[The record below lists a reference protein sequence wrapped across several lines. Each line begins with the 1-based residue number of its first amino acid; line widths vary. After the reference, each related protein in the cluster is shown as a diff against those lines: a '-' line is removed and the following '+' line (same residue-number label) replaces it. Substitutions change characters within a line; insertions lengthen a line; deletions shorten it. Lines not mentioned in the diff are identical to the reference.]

1 MLLLVRRW
9 SWGRRHDVVDVG
21 EVVGGGSWR
30 VILLWK
36 ILFVLLSLL
45 SLELSPVI
53 FVLIA
58 IIIVKEAIILTA
70 AVHVMILIFEAAI
83 DVEASDALDR
93 RKAHHDIVRGNREL
107 ACMNGFFEGSPIVR
121 IHPHHH
127 ELNRAAEPN
136 YHDLTVVHGRVA
148 QVIDP
153 HGD

>member
-1 MLLLVRRW
+1 MLLVRRW

-83 DVEASDALDR
+83 DVETSDALD
-93 RKAHHDIVRGNREL
+93 D
-107 ACMNGFFEGSPIVR
+107 
-121 IHPHHH
+121 
-127 ELNRAAEPN
+127 
-136 YHDLTVVHGRVA
+136 
-148 QVIDP
+148 
-153 HGD
+153 